1 MSFPGFDAIARWA
14 IAQVPPRLLG
24 VILVGSQTDL
34 DQGGTFRQVY
44 KVYMGPSVGWVEIPQ
59 TSIFPIVSAGS
70 VSIAR
75 GTNLITLS
83 VNGNVT
89 IQLPSSLA
97 SPAGPQAI
105 PKQWTINPVV
115 IVDIGGFA
123 STNLYNI
130 LPFGSELISGTY
142 NNTSQILRLSAN
154 YGAFILTPNIT
165 AGGWN
170 LAQS

>member
-1 MSFPGFDAIARWA
+1 MPLLGFDALARWA

-24 VILVGSQTDL
+24 IVLMGSQTDL
-34 DQGGTFRQVY
+34 DQGGTYRQVY
-44 KVYMGPSVGWVEIPQ
+44 KVYLGPSVGWVEIPQ
-59 TSIFPIVSAGS
+59 TSILPIVASGS
-70 VSIAR
+70 ISLAR
-75 GTNLITLS
+75 GTNLVTLS

-89 IQLPSSLA
+89 IQLPSAVA
-97 SPAGPQAI
+97 STAGPQAI
-105 PKQWTINPVV
+105 PKQWAIIPIV

-123 STNLYNI
+123 GANLYNI

-154 YGAFILTPNIT
+154 YGAFILTPNLT

>member
-1 MSFPGFDAIARWA
+1 MPLLGFDAIARWA
-14 IAQVPPRLLG
+14 ISQIPPRLLG
-24 VILVGSQTDL
+24 AILVGSQTDL

-44 KVYMGPSVGWVEIPQ
+44 KVYMGPSVGWIEIPQ
-59 TSIFPIVSAGS
+59 TSILPIISAGS
-70 VSIAR
+70 VTIAR

-89 IQLPSSLA
+89 IQLPPALA
-97 SPAGPQAI
+97 SSAGPQAI
-105 PKQWTINPVV
+105 PKQWTIVPVV

-123 STNLYNI
+123 NANLYNI
-130 LPFGSELISGTY
+130 LPSGSELISGTY
-142 NNTSQILRLSAN
+142 NNTSQILRLSSN
-154 YGAFILTPNIT
+154 YGAFILTPNIQ